1 MHGAAHRLF
10 GTPVEGG
17 NKVARRVG
25 MGLTGDLAQTP
36 APPRLRTGSTTN
48 SVPVV
53 RGLILRSV
61 TGVRT
66 FIRVSALT
74 HYVHRGR
81 RCCRGHG
88 SQSVLHPRV
97 HSLPAAPLFL
107 AVSSALSIN
116 LRSLATS
123 VAALFRTV
131 QGVSPLVP

>member
-36 APPRLRTGSTTN
+36 APRLRTGSTTN